1 MLDFLNKK
9 LDSWCFFLVEQT
21 VADNSAGYGQSCT
34 IGSNQC
40 ISSVGL
46 VCSGG
51 LCGCSSPY
59 SWNTATSTCK
69 RKFSKNFSNEKLF
82 ILGTLLTY
90 NQACSTNSQC
100 NSSLGLNCTNSVCQ
114 CDGFHAWNSANNS
127 CEWFCWFWK
136 WKLNDRLFLNRCVY
150 SNGQFVIWCNM
161 FSWCITMQFNS
172 WFDLYRQL
180 YMSEF
185 ENMECNR
192 LCLSSWNI
200 FECNKS
206 LWYDFSNLLLLFAL
220 MFLI

>member
-1 MLDFLNKK
+1 VIKPKKADPFKRLVLYIVIGGTILLAIILGVVLGVSLSQKSLFMLDFLNKK

-127 CEWFCWFWK
+127 CE
-136 WKLNDRLFLNRCVY
+136 
-150 SNGQFVIWCNM
+150 
-161 FSWCITMQFNS
+161 
-172 WFDLYRQL
+172 
-180 YMSEF
+180 
-185 ENMECNR
+185 
-192 LCLSSWNI
+192 
-200 FECNKS
+200 
-206 LWYDFSNLLLLFAL
+206 
-220 MFLI
+220 